1 MMNKENI
8 IGLLIR
14 SKQRKK
20 ILLYLLSGKKSLVEI
35 KNYLRIKSSFL
46 MIQLKLLL
54 KKKIIFENNSYYELT
69 KYGFLLVN
77 EMNNIL
83 LYIET
88 IESQYNYWS

>member
-1 MMNKENI
+1 MNKENI

-14 SKQRKK
+14 SKQRRK

-35 KNYLRIKSSFL
+35 KNYLCIKSSFL

-54 KKKIIFENNSYYELT
+54 KKKIIFENKSYYELT

>member
-1 MMNKENI
+1 MNKENI

>member
-1 MMNKENI
+1 MNKENI

-14 SKQRKK
+14 SKQRRK

-35 KNYLRIKSSFL
+35 KNYLCIKS
-46 MIQLKLLL
+46 KLLL
-54 KKKIIFENNSYYELT
+54 KKKIIFENKSYYELT